1 MKAEFITN
9 REFYEAFMEEET
21 KTKIEIELEKFL
33 MSPLGYYDNNIVD
46 LFVMVL
52 GNAFKVNITIFLSN
66 IEKA

>member
-1 MKAEFITN
+1 
-9 REFYEAFMEEET
+9 MEEET

-52 GNAFKVNITIFLSN
+52 GNAFKVNITIFLSD

>member
-1 MKAEFITN
+1 
-9 REFYEAFMEEET
+9 MEEET